1 MESMPDNP
9 VNDDA
14 QLREELVAYLD
25 GELSAEQSR
34 QIEQR
39 AAAEPNARRML
50 EELDRTWHML
60 DELDSPATNEDFTCT
75 TLEMVALAAA
85 EDAQQAKVQR
95 PWRRLRAA
103 LWAVAGLVV
112 AAAAGFLAV
121 AWALPDPNAQ
131 LLQDLPVLENYDQYR
146 DILSQYP
153 KSDSIDF
160 LRALQKEKLFPKE
173 AEDGR

>member
-1 MESMPDNP
+1 MTESMS
-9 VNDDA
+9 NDPANDEG

-121 AWALPDPNAQ
+121 AWALP
-131 LLQDLPVLENYDQYR
+131 VLENYDQYR